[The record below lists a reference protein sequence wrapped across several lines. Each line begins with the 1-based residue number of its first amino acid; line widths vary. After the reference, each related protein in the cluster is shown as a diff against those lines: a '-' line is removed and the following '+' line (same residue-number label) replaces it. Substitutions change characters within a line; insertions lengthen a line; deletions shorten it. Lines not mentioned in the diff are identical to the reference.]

1 MVDGLSLSWVSDRHL
16 RVAVGS
22 DTSLETHRRVRA
34 VYAALKMARVESLR
48 DMTPAYGTVLLSF
61 DVVTLDANQ
70 AEQAVRRALVGAMEA
85 GQTSPPRLVEIPVCY
100 EGHCAPDIA
109 DLAKS
114 HDMTSDQV
122 AAMHSGAE
130 YFVSF
135 VGFVPGFAY
144 LGGLPKQ
151 LEMPR
156 LERPRV
162 KVPAGSV
169 GIAGE
174 QTGVYPFATA
184 GGWRLIGRTPLKVFD
199 VSRDRPGLMDMGD
212 RVRFVR
218 IGLEQFRAMGG
229 A

>member
-16 RVAVGS
+16 RVAVGR
-22 DTSLETHRRVRA
+22 DTSSETHQRVRA
-34 VYAALKMARVESLR
+34 VYEALKQARVESLR

-61 DVVTLDANQ
+61 DVVTLDASQ
-70 AEQAVRRALVGAMEA
+70 AEQAVRRALDGATQA
-85 GQTSPPRLVEIPVCY
+85 GKTNSPRLVEIPVCY
-100 EGHCAPDIA
+100 EGEYAPDIA
-109 DLAKS
+109 DVAKA
-114 HDMTSDQV
+114 HAMTQDQV

-151 LEMPR
+151 LETPR
-156 LERPRV
+156 LDRPRV

-169 GIAGE
+169 GIAGA

-184 GGWRLIGRTPLKVFD
+184 GGWRLIGRTPLRVFD
-199 VSRDRPGLMDMGD
+199 VLRERPGLVEMGD

-218 IGLEQFRAMGG
+218 IGLEQFLAMGG

>member
-16 RVAVGS
+16 RVSVGS
-22 DTSLETHRRVRA
+22 DTSLATHQRVRA
-34 VYAALKMARVESLR
+34 VYAALKRARVESLR
-48 DMTPAYGTVLLSF
+48 DMTPAYCTVLLSF
-61 DVVTLDANQ
+61 DVVTLDAIQ
-70 AEQAVRRALVGAMEA
+70 AEQAVRRALEGVTEGAE
-85 GQTSPPRLVEIPVCY
+85 TNPPRLVEIPVCY
-100 EGHCAPDIA
+100 EGEYAPD
-109 DLAKS
+109 LAEVAKA

-151 LEMPR
+151 LETPR
-156 LERPRV
+156 LDRPRV

-184 GGWRLIGRTPLKVFD
+184 GGWRLIGRTPLRVFD
-199 VSRDRPGLMDMGD
+199 VLPERPGLMEMGD